1 MRKSTLQLSILF
13 VFCGIVFSQVSLET
27 YKITSDPSGAQI
39 YFDDKLMG
47 STPNSLS
54 VSDSG
59 QHILVLKRNGF
70 EDWQTLLNAG
80 LIEMDEIHATLNPLR
95 GKIQV
100 NCDVPGAAILLDGK
114 YVGPAPKLLTDLE
127 YGTHVL
133 EVKRNIYKTREK
145 KIVFKQEIEIT
156 DNAVKVVSVILGTSW
171 ITADSRP
178 VKGAAFL
185 QGDSLGWLPFE
196 KKKITPGEYELAIKK
211 ENFETVY
218 SELNIQ
224 PGEHKELDTFELVPM
239 TYTKVFYR
247 SLLFPGYGQ
256 LYAERTFRG
265 YLYTILEISSIG
277 GAIVM
282 ELQRADAEQTYKDKY
297 ALYQTAN
304 SENLV
309 ARLRKEVQ
317 DNYDK
322 AIDSEN
328 LRNIFVGG
336 AVAVWLL
343 NVVDAHFLGK
353 SIEKKNGKFYSVLK
367 NSKLFVHT
375 NSHSSAI
382 GINIPF

>member
-1 MRKSTLQLSILF
+1 MIRILF
-13 VFCGIVFSQVSLET
+13 AVVLLLIFMGNNWAQPSLRT
-27 YKITSDPSGAQI
+27 YKITSEPSGAQI
-39 YFDDKLMG
+39 YIDDKIMG
-47 STPNSLS
+47 STPYSLS
-54 VSDSG
+54 VSDSTE
-59 QHILVLKRNGF
+59 HILVLKRDRF
-70 EDWQTLLNAG
+70 EDWQTVLNSG

-145 KIVFKQEIEIT
+145 KVIFKQDVEIT
-156 DNAVKVVSVILGTSW
+156 GSGIKLVSVILGTSW

-178 VKGAAFL
+178 VKGAVFL
-185 QGDSLGWLPFE
+185 EGDSLGWLPFE
-196 KKKITPGEYELAIKK
+196 KKKITPGAYELAIKK

-218 SELNIQ
+218 SELDIQ
-224 PGEHKELDTFELVPM
+224 PGQHNKLGTFELVPM

-265 YLYTILEISSIG
+265 YLYTILEIGSIG
-277 GAIVM
+277 GAIFM
-282 ELQRADAEQTYKDKY
+282 ELQRADAEQMYKDKY

-309 ARLRKEVQ
+309 ARLRKAVQ

-343 NVVDAHFLGK
+343 NIVDAHFLGK